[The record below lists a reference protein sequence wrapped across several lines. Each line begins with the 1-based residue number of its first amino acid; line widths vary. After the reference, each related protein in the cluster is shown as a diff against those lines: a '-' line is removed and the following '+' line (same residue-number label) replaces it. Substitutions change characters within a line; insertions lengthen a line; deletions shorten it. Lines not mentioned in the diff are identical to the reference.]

1 MSRVCDV
8 CGKGKMDGKTVSHA
22 NNKAPRKYNVNLQSA
37 EIDGKKVKACTKCIR
52 TSKKAQF
59 WLDTW
64 NKKDL
69 QFASLFFVNQS
80 AVGRRFA
87 ARRAA
92 FRREREKVKVFEH
105 IFRGKIALKSAR
117 ISTPTFAPV
126 STFKH
131 LFFNKHGRRLPHAA
145 ELQKASKKIC
155 IFQASRPPHHNINF
169 HITLTAFCNKK
180 ANHLICF
187 SRRLI

>member
-87 ARRAA
+87 LKSMRNSTL
-92 FRREREKVKVFEH
+92 FCP
-105 IFRGKIALKSAR
+105 RGRQRMTPTFNFLKQSFSKKSAR
-117 ISTPTFAPV
+117 PRTKRSPCGAANFRPTA
-126 STFKH
+126 T
-131 LFFNKHGRRLPHAA
+131 
-145 ELQKASKKIC
+145 
-155 IFQASRPPHHNINF
+155 
-169 HITLTAFCNKK
+169 KK
-180 ANHLICF
+180 AYRFDMLFNLQVMLLCKRSSI
-187 SRRLI
+187 